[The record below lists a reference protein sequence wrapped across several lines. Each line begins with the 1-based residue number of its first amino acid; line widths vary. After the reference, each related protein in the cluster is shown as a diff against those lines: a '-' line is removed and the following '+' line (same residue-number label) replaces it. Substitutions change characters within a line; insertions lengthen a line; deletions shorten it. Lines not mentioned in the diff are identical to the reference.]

1 MKFDVEVSKMPSIR
15 APATKKTTTLTVAV
29 KCRPL
34 MERERGRDIVR
45 VNDSKKVTVLDPDL
59 SKDYLERIQNRTKE
73 KKYCFDHAFGPD
85 CTNKVVYAKSICSII
100 SGVVQGLNATVFA
113 YGSTG
118 SGKTYTMVGTQDDP
132 GLMVLSLH
140 TIFDL
145 IKKDKSSD
153 EFEVSCS
160 YLEVYNEV
168 IYDLLEK
175 SSGHLELRED
185 PEKGI
190 IVAGLRC
197 IKVQQLP

>member
-1 MKFDVEVSKMPSIR
+1 MPSIR
-15 APATKKTTTLTVAV
+15 APANKRTTTLTVAV

-34 MERERGRDIVR
+34 TERERGRDIVR
-45 VNDSKKVTVLDPDL
+45 VNDNKQVIILDSDI
-59 SKDYLERIQNRTKE
+59 SKDYIDRVQNRTRE
-73 KKYCFDHAFGPD
+73 KIYCFDHAFGPH
-85 CTNKVVYAKSICSII
+85 CTNLDVYKSSISSMI
-100 SGVVQGLNATVFA
+100 SGVVQGLNATIFA

-118 SGKTYTMVGTQDDP
+118 SGKTHTMVGTQEDP

-145 IKKDKSSD
+145 IKKCKSSD

-175 SSGHLELRED
+175 SSGHLEL
-185 PEKGI
+185 
-190 IVAGLRC
+190 
-197 IKVQQLP
+197 